1 MRYIVDATLR
11 IFDIQIFFLNI
22 TLLLLIIKNRSNM
35 ANSFKRLMEEEYEPR
50 FTLPINNGM
59 SDFQLIERRL
69 EQQQQTRRF
78 NGDVA
83 DLFLPRMV
91 RAIVGMFGGEVANQ
105 SDSFD
110 RPAPSDYRS
119 TLPSSGPKGPSNR

>member
-1 MRYIVDATLR
+1 
-11 IFDIQIFFLNI
+11 
-22 TLLLLIIKNRSNM
+22 M
-35 ANSFKRLMEEEYEPR
+35 ANNFNRLMEEEYEPR
-50 FTLPINNGM
+50 FTLPSQNNGM

-69 EQQQQTRRF
+69 EKQQQTNRF

-91 RAIVGMFGGEVANQ
+91 RAIIGIFGGEVAHE

-110 RPAPSDYRS
+110 RPAPSEYRS
-119 TLPSSGPKGPSNR
+119 TLSPRGPKGPGIH

>member
-1 MRYIVDATLR
+1 
-11 IFDIQIFFLNI
+11 
-22 TLLLLIIKNRSNM
+22 M

-59 SDFQLIERRL
+59 SDFQLIEQRL
-69 EQQQQTRRF
+69 EKQQQTRRF

-91 RAIVGMFGGEVANQ
+91 QAIIGMFGGEVAND
-105 SDSFD
+105 SDPFD

-119 TLPSSGPKGPSNR
+119 TLPPSTPRGPGMR